1 VNYLMPIF
9 SKHSSLSLTLLSL
22 GLGLTLNACKTAPSA
37 DSYYN
42 RIKEPIDSKGKD
54 EDPCP
59 ETASDCH
66 PKRFIVAD
74 DGLQKVSLV
83 DIDDPSKDWDI
94 AIPST
99 IWDLQLAG
107 NNKLLVTTT
116 EGIGGYYEIDIEK
129 GVITGSYLNLGFVRS
144 IQRLKNGN
152 TLIAGENLGGAEG
165 TVVVELDPSQ
175 TILEKKTVK
184 FPKIRNS
191 RVIRRTRDNT
201 FLMGTTID
209 NQDEHVLME
218 MDEHGLEVN
227 RFEVGKGPAHMGVR
241 LPNGDTAVTSG
252 RDLSLLIFDEN
263 AKLKTTIKLENQQGK
278 TEIAPFQAGYFQ
290 ILSNK
295 HYVLTNWQG
304 KNINSGR
311 KGRQL
316 VEYNAKGKQVW
327 TWKQDPKRFS
337 SIAAVLVLDNLD
349 ITLLHDDSSGSLKPS
364 K

>member
-1 VNYLMPIF
+1 MTMFAKPNG
-9 SKHSSLSLTLLSL
+9 LSLFLFVLGMSGSHLS
-22 GLGLTLNACKTAPSA
+22 CKTAPST

-42 RIKEPIDSKGKD
+42 RIKEPIDTKNKD
-54 EDPCP
+54 DDPCP
-59 ETASDCH
+59 ETATDCH

-74 DGLQKVSLV
+74 DGLQKIALV
-83 DIDDPSKDWDI
+83 NVDDPSKDWDI

-99 IWDLQLAG
+99 IWDMQLSG
-107 NNKLLVTTT
+107 SNKLLVTTT
-116 EGIGGYYEIDIEK
+116 EGIGGYYEIDIDK
-129 GVITGSYLNLGFVRS
+129 GVISNSFLNLGFVRS
-144 IQRLKNGN
+144 VQRLKNGN

-165 TVVVELDPSQ
+165 TVIVELDPSQ
-175 TILEKKTVK
+175 AILPTKTMK
-184 FPKIRNS
+184 FPKIKNS

-201 FLMGTTID
+201 FLMGSTID
-209 NQDEHVLME
+209 NQDDHVLME
-218 MDEHGLEVN
+218 MDEHGLEVK
-227 RFEVGKGPAHMGVR
+227 RFEIGKGPAHMGLR

-263 AKLKTTIKLENQQGK
+263 AKLKKTIKLENQTGK

-290 ILSNK
+290 ILSNN

-316 VEYNAKGKQVW
+316 VEYNAKGQQVW

-337 SIAAVLVLDNLD
+337 SIAAVIVLDNLD
-349 ITLLHDDSSGSLKPS
+349 LTQIYDDSNGTLEPAE
-364 K
+364 